1 MEHNIEVEMNEK
13 KYEVLTDREI
23 IMNPFI
29 YDPDTIEWNIKNSFL
44 SLRKLVRNQKL
55 TPYICAKYV
64 VFGGRNEMYAD
75 CSEDAWI
82 STDDILRY
90 QPHITMEQMQQAHR
104 IANKEDEQEDKQE
117 LMEKEDKK

>member
-1 MEHNIEVEMNEK
+1 MEENTHEK
-13 KYEVLTDREI
+13 KYSVLTDREI
-23 IMNPFI
+23 IMNRFM

-82 STDDILRY
+82 STGEIPMY
-90 QPHITMEQMQQAHR
+90 QPHITMEQMKEAHR
-104 IANKEDEQEDKQE
+104 IANEEDSQEDEQE
-117 LMEKEDKK
+117 LMEAEDNKK